1 MLQFIS
7 MTYPTKTFNL
17 PTLTGLSEK
26 QIKVHLGLYEGYV
39 KSTNLIMEKIQAL
52 TAADAE
58 GNAYVVAE
66 LRRRFGFEFD
76 GMRMHEYYFE
86 QLEGAA
92 TEMSQDSALA
102 SATVERYG
110 EQGLVAHIKEV
121 AGSRGI
127 GWVVVYADPRAN
139 GSTELITGTLHTV
152 FVNDHEVGQLAGL
165 PIILALDL
173 WEHAFM
179 VDYVPAEKKNYIE
192 TFFANLNWSVVEK
205 RFNEAMRMSV
215 A

>member
-1 MLQFIS
+1 MLQFSS
-7 MTYPTKTFNL
+7 MTYPIKTFNL
-17 PTLTGLSEK
+17 AVLEGLSEK

-39 KSTNLIMEKIQAL
+39 KNVNLIMEKIQEL
-52 TAADAE
+52 KAADAE

-86 QLEGAA
+86 QFEDAA
-92 TEMSQDSALA
+92 RAMIQDSSLA
-102 SATVERYG
+102 SAAAEKYG
-110 EQGLVAHIKEV
+110 EQGLVAHVKEV

-127 GWVVVYADPRAN
+127 GWVVVYADPRAK
-139 GSTELITGTLHTV
+139 TLHTV

-165 PIILALDL
+165 PVILALDL
-173 WEHAFM
+173 WEHAYM
-179 VDYVPAEKKNYIE
+179 VDYVPAEKKNYIDA
-192 TFFANLNWSVVEK
+192 FFANFNWSVVEK
-205 RFNEAMRMSV
+205 RFDEAMKMSV